1 MVDSHQ
7 LPSVEQISW
16 SPITV
21 LKLHHIPIDQ
31 CLDVLSQ
38 CPKRVEFHCHSASP
52 PWHGI
57 QLLVRSQ
64 KKLRDLEIFDV
75 DFNGPSNERPSSY
88 NHYISS
94 LFTHFRFPNLKHMV
108 WGTLPV
114 ALRPQ
119 FASFLGAMKTLITFE
134 CTSFHHDSDLIRLF
148 QYLSPTVKKVYL
160 PSLPCTSAGYLQFLK
175 LIRDTIVPS
184 TECMR
189 TVELAFPDYDHEIFT
204 LDLCT
209 VKEEFRK
216 VGVHLKISRFLD
228 RISAL

>member
-1 MVDSHQ
+1 M
-7 LPSVEQISW
+7 
-16 SPITV
+16 
-21 LKLHHIPIDQ
+21 
-31 CLDVLSQ
+31 
-38 CPKRVEFHCHSASP
+38 VEFHCHSACPSV
-52 PWHGI
+52 HGI

-64 KKLRDLEIFDV
+64 KELRDLEIFDV

-88 NHYISS
+88 NHYVSS
-94 LFTHFRFPNLKHMV
+94 VFAHFRFPNLKHMV

-134 CTSFHHDSDLIRLF
+134 CTSFYHDSSLIRLF

-160 PSLPCTSAGYLQFLK
+160 PSLPYYSSVGYLQFLK
-175 LIRDTIVPS
+175 LITDTIVPS

-209 VKEEFRK
+209 VQEEFRK
-216 VGVHLKISRFLD
+216 VGVYLKISKNFD
-228 RISAL
+228 